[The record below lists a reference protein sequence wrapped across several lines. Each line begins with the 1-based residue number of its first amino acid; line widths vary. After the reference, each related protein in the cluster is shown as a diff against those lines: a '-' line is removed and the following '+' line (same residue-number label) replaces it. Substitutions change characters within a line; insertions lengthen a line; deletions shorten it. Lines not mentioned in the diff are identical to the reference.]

1 MVAEI
6 DQFDVLEQRI
16 DSLIES
22 MTFLK
27 EENTTLAEKAQIQE
41 EKLLDLGAQVEKL
54 KDSRDK
60 AKQRIIA
67 LLEKLEQIHM

>member
-1 MVAEI
+1 MIEEV

-22 MTFLK
+22 ITSLK
-27 EENTTLAEKAQIQE
+27 KENAALAEKAHIQE
-41 EKLLDLGAQVEKL
+41 ERLSDLGSQVERMKEA
-54 KDSRDK
+54 RDK

-67 LLEKLEQIHM
+67 LLEKVEQIHM

>member
-60 AKQRIIA
+60 AKQRIIT

>member
-22 MTFLK
+22 MTTLK
-27 EENTTLAEKAQIQE
+27 KDNAALTDKALIQE
-41 EKLLDLGAQVEKL
+41 EKLSDLGAQVEKL
-54 KDSRDK
+54 KDARDK
-60 AKQRIIA
+60 AKQRIIG